1 MEKKLISIHELLLR
15 YGVTPPV
22 LAQAVKKHG
31 TSGWDIYGT
40 FGSFKKDSDA
50 AASALSEIAAVHLA
64 IIKCRQ
70 KDDDSTWYAQFNDGC
85 RPIHQLGWFED
96 SLPNF
101 EKIQKTL
108 GSQPDYVVPESR
120 AETDLAIIGALL
132 YLILGKVGN
141 GPHPHYSS
149 QQDIINCIDDKFCTY
164 KAPGLKE
171 RTLAEKFGQANKYL
185 KSKSE

>member
-1 MEKKLISIHELLLR
+1 MEKKLIRIHELLLR
-15 YGVTPPV
+15 NAVTPPV

-31 TSGWDIYGT
+31 VSGWDIYGT

-96 SLPNF
+96 SMPNF
-101 EKIQKTL
+101 EKIQNAI
-108 GSQPDYVVPESR
+108 GSQPEYEVPESR
-120 AETDLAIIGALL
+120 AGTELAIIGALL
-132 YLILGKVGN
+132 RLILGTAGN
-141 GPHPHYSS
+141 GPHPHYTS
-149 QQDIINCIDDKFCTY
+149 QQNIIDCIRDEFSSY
-164 KAPGLKE
+164 KVSGLKP
-171 RTLAEKFGQANKYL
+171 RTLAEKFGQANFYL
-185 KSKSE
+185 NSNRE

>member
-1 MEKKLISIHELLLR
+1 MEKKLISIHQLLMR
-15 YGVTPPV
+15 FGVTPPV
-22 LAQAVKKHG
+22 LAQAVKKQG
-31 TSGWDIYGT
+31 VCGWDIYGT
-40 FGSFKKDSDA
+40 FGAFKKDSDA
-50 AASALSEIAAVHLA
+50 AAAALSEIAAVHLA

-70 KDDDSTWYAQFNDGC
+70 KDDGSSWYGQFTDGC

-101 EKIQKTL
+101 EKIQKSL
-108 GSQPDYVVPESR
+108 GSQPEYDVPESR

-149 QQDIINCIDDKFCTY
+149 QQQIIDCIDDKFCTY
-164 KAPGLKE
+164 KVPGLNE
-171 RTLAEKFGQANKYL
+171 RTLTEKFSSVNKYF